1 MANWQCFFFMLVA
14 YKLLNIEA
22 RLTCE
27 ESDVMACYATKVVE
41 QIFAPFGCRLLHVFN
56 DAMILSLYMRA
67 FFFFTFRQL
76 FLLLLFLWLFHT

>member
-1 MANWQCFFFMLVA
+1 MLVA

-67 FFFFTFRQL
+67 FFFHFSTIISTAPFSLVISYINVYKLQ
-76 FLLLLFLWLFHT
+76 